1 MSRCPS
7 CSADTASDARFC
19 GRCGVSLDDPSAAET
34 AFRPAGGTTTGSL
47 SGSKAAAA
55 VEAGFAPGQ
64 VLLDRYRIVAPLGRG
79 GMGDVYRADDLR
91 LGQPVALKFLPRR
104 FGDDPARL
112 ERFHAEVRHARQ
124 VSHPHV
130 CRVYDIGEYDGQLFL
145 SMEYVDGEDLATLLR
160 RIGRLPPAKGVE
172 IARQVC
178 AGLGAAHDRGV
189 LHRDLK
195 PSNVMIDGHG
205 RARITDFGLAVR
217 EDESLVGESAGTPA
231 YMAPERLE
239 GRPATAQSDIYA
251 LGLVLYEIFTG
262 HRVFEATTL
271 AGWRSA
277 HGTATPTQP
286 STHTSDL
293 DPAVER
299 VILRCLEKNP
309 VSRPKSATQVALAL
323 PGGDPLAAAL
333 AAGETPSPEMV
344 AAAGEEG
351 TLSRGVAW
359 ALFAG
364 TALAVAGCALLAPF
378 ATLLGIET
386 TLKPPAAI
394 RERAIEMVQQLGYGE
409 RRGDIVSFLLTDQL
423 MLVNYVRE
431 TPSPARVEKLPTLQP
446 NPLQYFFRSS
456 PRTLVPLNA
465 GGRVDWR
472 DPPEYF
478 FGEVKASFGPTGG
491 LQAFRAISAPS
502 DTPGAATPESAWDTL
517 FEYALLDRA
526 HFHAVTPA
534 VTPFNGADRVYAWE
548 GEQAGARLL
557 VEAAS
562 LGGRVAQF
570 NVTGPH
576 DWDHRQVEEL
586 IAPSARIAFGLMAAL
601 AMAAT
606 VGVLFFA
613 RRNLRLGRGDTRGAL
628 RVAVFV
634 GVAGALSWLFGA
646 DHVLDPGGELRLFIG
661 GLGMASLSAL
671 TVWAGYLA
679 IEPYVRRR
687 WPELLVAWSRL
698 LGGDWRNPLVGRSVL
713 IGFLA
718 GSAAA
723 LLTLA
728 AYALPA
734 FVAVQGLP
742 PLSASVRMVSS
753 PRLFLAGLLEEAVF
767 PTLTGLFATVVVA
780 LAITFFRPRWAA
792 VAALFTVLAV
802 GSYFGDNPWVNVP
815 LALAVAALSV
825 FVYVRFGLLAFVA
838 MLMAAEVL
846 ILLPVGLDPSRW
858 WAPYGYASILA
869 ILVPAAAGF
878 RIALGRQLPVGGA
891 FER

>member
-1 MSRCPS
+1 MFRCPS
-7 CSADTASDARFC
+7 CSAETAPEARFC
-19 GRCGVSLDDPSAAET
+19 GRCGVSLEDPSQFETAYRAPTSPTPPRSGSNSGPADDP
-34 AFRPAGGTTTGSL
+34 
-47 SGSKAAAA
+47 
-55 VEAGFAPGQ
+55 GFAPGQ
-64 VLLDRYRIVAPLGRG
+64 VLLERYRIVAPLGHG
-79 GMGDVYRADDLR
+79 GMGDVYRADDLK

-104 FGDDPARL
+104 FGEDPARL

-130 CRVYDIGEYDGQLFL
+130 CRVYDIGEFEGQLFL

-160 RIGRLPPAKGVE
+160 RIGRLPQGKGVE
-172 IARQVC
+172 IARQIC
-178 AGLGAAHDRGV
+178 AGLAAAHDRGV

-205 RARITDFGLAVR
+205 RARLTDFGLAVR

-239 GRPATAQSDIYA
+239 GRPATVQSDIYA
-251 LGLVLYEIFTG
+251 LGLVLYEVFTG

-286 STHTSDL
+286 STHTWDL

-299 VILRCLEKNP
+299 VILRCLEKDP

-364 TALAVAGCALLAPF
+364 VSLAVAGCALLASF
-378 ATLLGIET
+378 ATVLGIEH

-394 RERAIEMVQQLGYGE
+394 RERAIEMVQKLGYGE
-409 RRGDIVSFLLTDQL
+409 RRADVAGWIVTDSL
-423 MLVNYVRE
+423 MLLNYVRE
-431 TPSPARVEKLPTLQP
+431 TPSPTRVEKLPGLQP
-446 NPLQYFFRSS
+446 NPLQHFFRSS
-456 PRTLVPLNA
+456 PRTLVPLSP

-472 DPPEYF
+472 DPPEYY
-478 FGEVKASFGPTGG
+478 FGEVKASFGPAGE
-491 LQAFRAISAPS
+491 LQAFRAISPPPEN
-502 DTPGAATPESAWDTL
+502 PGAAAPEAVWDTL

-526 HFHAVTPA
+526 RFHEVTPSL
-534 VTPFNGADRVYAWE
+534 TPFNGADRVYAWE
-548 GEQAGARLL
+548 GEQAGARLR
-557 VEAAS
+557 VEGAS
-562 LGGRVAQF
+562 LGGRVSQF

-576 DWDHRQVEEL
+576 DWDHRQAEEL
-586 IAPSARIAFGLMAAL
+586 VAPSARIAFGMMAAL
-601 AMAAT
+601 TMAAT

-628 RVAVFV
+628 RVAAFV
-634 GVAGALSWLFGA
+634 GVMGALSWLLGA
-646 DHVLDPGGELRLFIG
+646 DHVLDPGEELRLFVS
-661 GLGMASLSAL
+661 GLGMASFAAL
-671 TVWAGYLA
+671 IVWSGYLA
-679 IEPYVRRR
+679 IEPYLRRR
-687 WPELLVAWSRL
+687 WPGLLVAWSRL

-728 AYALPA
+728 VYALPA
-734 FVAVQGLP
+734 FLPIADLP
-742 PLSASVRMVSS
+742 PLEESSFTVSS
-753 PRLFLAGLLEEAVF
+753 PRIYASRLLEEAVF
-767 PTLTGLFATVVVA
+767 PALLGLFATVVVA
-780 LAITFFRPRWAA
+780 LSLTFFRRRW
-792 VAALFTVLAV
+792 VSMAALFAVLAV
-802 GSYFGDNPWVNVP
+802 GNYYGDNPWINGP
-815 LALAVAALSV
+815 LALAIAALST

-838 MLMAAEVL
+838 MLMAAEVQL
-846 ILLPVGLDPSRW
+846 LLPLGLDPGRW
-858 WAPYGYASILA
+858 WAAYGYASILA
-869 ILVPAAAGF
+869 VLVPAAVGF
-878 RIALGRQLPVGGA
+878 RIGLGRQSALGVGFDA
-891 FER
+891 